1 MTEAQKRFC
10 DEYLI
15 DLNATRAYKKAYPNC
30 KKDET
35 ANAAASRLLRN
46 VKVQEYLQSQK
57 DNLKEKINVTQEQ
70 VINQLARIAFGDIRK
85 LYNDSGSLKNI
96 QDLDDD
102 TAAILTGV
110 ETTEEFDGYGEDKEM
125 IGYTKK
131 VKMADKTKALDLLG
145 KYFGIFKEK
154 VEIDSDKPFEVNIN
168 IKKK

>member
-15 DLNATRAYKKAYPNC
+15 DLNATRAYKAAYSSCN
-30 KKDET
+30 KDET
-35 ANAAASRLLRN
+35 ARANSSRLLAN
-46 VKVQEYLQSQK
+46 ANIQKYLQEQK
-57 DNLKEKINVTQEQ
+57 ENLKEKINVTQEQ

-85 LYNDSGSLKNI
+85 LYNDAGSLKNI

-102 TAAILTGV
+102 TAAILTGI
-110 ETTEEFDGYGEDKEM
+110 ETTEEFDGYGDDREI

-145 KYFGIFKEK
+145 KYFGIFTEK
-154 VEIDSDKPFEVNIN
+154 IEVNQDKPFEVNIN